1 MNYVAAML
9 LLCLDLSEERA
20 FWVMVA
26 LIDDNGQSLS
36 SHCAVKAGTPY
47 VLLLLPLLFLSFVW
61 PPSSITD
68 LEAAVVVA
76 ICRVDIQMH

>member
-36 SHCAVKAGTPY
+36 SKCAVKGQTY
-47 VLLLLPLLFLSFVW
+47 VLLMLLLLFFSIVW
-61 PPSSITD
+61 PPSSIT
-68 LEAAVVVA
+68 
-76 ICRVDIQMH
+76 

>member
-36 SHCAVKAGTPY
+36 SHCAVKEGKSMCCCCCC
-47 VLLLLPLLFLSFVW
+47 LSFFSIVW
-61 PPSSITD
+61 PLSSITE
-68 LEAAVVVA
+68 LESAVVVA
-76 ICRVDIQMH
+76 LCQDVGMH

>member
-36 SHCAVKAGTPY
+36 SHCVVRQASLCV
-47 VLLLLPLLFLSFVW
+47 
-61 PPSSITD
+61 
-68 LEAAVVVA
+68 AAVAIVISLHCVA
-76 ICRVDIQMH
+76 SQLRHTAQLSYDSSPMLRGC

>member
-36 SHCAVKAGTPY
+36 SQCAVKAGNPC
-47 VLLLLPLLFLSFVW
+47 V
-61 PPSSITD
+61 
-68 LEAAVVVA
+68 AAVAVVILLHCVA
-76 ICRVDIQMH
+76 SKLHLNIHLA